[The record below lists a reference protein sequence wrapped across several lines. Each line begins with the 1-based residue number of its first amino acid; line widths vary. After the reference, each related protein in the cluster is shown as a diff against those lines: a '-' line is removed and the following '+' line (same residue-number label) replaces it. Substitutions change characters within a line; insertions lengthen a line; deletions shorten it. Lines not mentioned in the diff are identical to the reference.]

1 MIDENEAIKAKR
13 RDCLVEELGDYGEI
27 AEFDDLLFKLQVE
40 NEYKA
45 FQHRFRG
52 IFAAMAF
59 RAIAYVDRTAVQPII
74 PESIRTVVKT
84 ELTCD
89 TDDSVHAHLRCFNLY
104 QASKCFGMK
113 HEHVLV
119 QYIDEM
125 LQMAKYAFDNQP
137 SHERKTWSM
146 PQYIYGDNQS
156 KPVAGSTHKV
166 DYTIHFNHMLKTT
179 FDTIHILVEAKS
191 ESSSTISD
199 ANFGQI
205 SDYAHSL
212 WSCQPTRLFVPVIL
226 IHGVQLSLFIFTRDK
241 WYRINLG
248 MIAYTVKQP
257 DVDAIK
263 SISLT
268 FNCLLYLLI
277 LLPQKSGHF
286 CDVTRRIWGEYEF
299 VHRRDSVDQY
309 KDSVLVD
316 VNISKDPTDSS
327 INIHSSNRIER
338 TINPR
343 GPIAHMFRTEKNG
356 RNFIL
361 KLAWTPVKQL
371 PESAVYDA
379 LKAANIPNIP
389 LIIDSGII
397 IENSFGYR
405 VEYLLIEDC
414 GVPLVEYLQTQM
426 LLGISKQSDIAASAM
441 FQAVECIYSAW
452 NAGILHRDITADSV
466 VVKGDQVRIIDWGYT
481 KLVKDGPVDV
491 DALATKWLFNKDNA
505 TGDEG
510 SSAPIIGTPL
520 YTSIPVL
527 VGATQRSIADDV
539 ESVLYVTIDALYK
552 QHANPPID
560 GMVGVKFSCSK
571 SLALMRGGCLSDV
584 DFYRQSF
591 GVPYSSERFTWLTDT
606 FRDYLFI
613 RNGEYIGSKL
623 STQSRFERTVEIQQ
637 LERILEQIKER
648 IQSEARSQNA
658 PSNTSRAL
666 GNIPDRNAPPATKHT
681 LEKASS
687 LALPV
692 ETPGAGTSATKRSRK
707 ATADKNT
714 EPPRRSKRIQEK
726 KKHRTIKK

>member
-1 MIDENEAIKAKR
+1 MEDNNPFKTPVKNHAAEAIESTPAKRLFIEKMIDENEAIKAKR

-89 TDDSVHAHLRCFNLY
+89 TDDS
-104 QASKCFGMK
+104 CFGMK

-191 ESSSTISD
+191 ESS
-199 ANFGQI
+199 N
-205 SDYAHSL
+205 
-212 WSCQPTRLFVPVIL
+212 
-226 IHGVQLSLFIFTRDK
+226 
-241 WYRINLG
+241 
-248 MIAYTVKQP
+248 
-257 DVDAIK
+257 
-263 SISLT
+263 
-268 FNCLLYLLI
+268 
-277 LLPQKSGHF
+277 
-286 CDVTRRIWGEYEF
+286 
-299 VHRRDSVDQY
+299 
-309 KDSVLVD
+309 SVLVD

-539 ESVLYVTIDALYK
+539 DSV
-552 QHANPPID
+552 
-560 GMVGVKFSCSK
+560 
-571 SLALMRGGCLSDV
+571 
-584 DFYRQSF
+584 
-591 GVPYSSERFTWLTDT
+591 
-606 FRDYLFI
+606 
-613 RNGEYIGSKL
+613 
-623 STQSRFERTVEIQQ
+623 
-637 LERILEQIKER
+637 
-648 IQSEARSQNA
+648 
-658 PSNTSRAL
+658 
-666 GNIPDRNAPPATKHT
+666 
-681 LEKASS
+681 
-687 LALPV
+687 
-692 ETPGAGTSATKRSRK
+692 
-707 ATADKNT
+707 
-714 EPPRRSKRIQEK
+714 
-726 KKHRTIKK
+726 

>member
-1 MIDENEAIKAKR
+1 MEDNNPFKTPVKMIDENEAIKAKR

-179 FDTIHILVEAKS
+179 FDTIHIL
-191 ESSSTISD
+191 
-199 ANFGQI
+199 
-205 SDYAHSL
+205 
-212 WSCQPTRLFVPVIL
+212 
-226 IHGVQLSLFIFTRDK
+226 
-241 WYRINLG
+241 
-248 MIAYTVKQP
+248 
-257 DVDAIK
+257 
-263 SISLT
+263 
-268 FNCLLYLLI
+268 
-277 LLPQKSGHF
+277 
-286 CDVTRRIWGEYEF
+286 
-299 VHRRDSVDQY
+299 
-309 KDSVLVD
+309 
-316 VNISKDPTDSS
+316 
-327 INIHSSNRIER
+327 
-338 TINPR
+338 
-343 GPIAHMFRTEKNG
+343 
-356 RNFIL
+356 
-361 KLAWTPVKQL
+361 LAWTPVKQL

-539 ESVLYVTIDALYK
+539 D
-552 QHANPPID
+552 
-560 GMVGVKFSCSK
+560 K

-692 ETPGAGTSATKRSRK
+692 ETPGAGT
-707 ATADKNT
+707 
-714 EPPRRSKRIQEK
+714 
-726 KKHRTIKK
+726 

>member
-1 MIDENEAIKAKR
+1 MEDNNPFKTPVKNHAAEAIESTPAKRLFIEKMIDENEAIKAKR

-212 WSCQPTRLFVPVIL
+212 WSCQPTRLFVP
-226 IHGVQLSLFIFTRDK
+226 
-241 WYRINLG
+241 
-248 MIAYTVKQP
+248 
-257 DVDAIK
+257 
-263 SISLT
+263 
-268 FNCLLYLLI
+268 
-277 LLPQKSGHF
+277 SGHF

-692 ETPGAGTSATKRSRK
+692 ETPGAGT
-707 ATADKNT
+707 
-714 EPPRRSKRIQEK
+714 
-726 KKHRTIKK
+726 